1 MVMGTIVFRVDKDGV
16 IAITSYL
23 QYGGAYS
30 TAVFGCVFLF
40 YGGLMAAA
48 MNNPQSYRHRQAAG
62 ELLHTRIDLCFDR
75 ISIA

>member
-1 MVMGTIVFRVDKDGV
+1 MDKDSV
-16 IAITSYL
+16 IENTSYL

-30 TAVFGCVFLF
+30 AAVFDCVFLF

-48 MNNPQSYRHRQAAG
+48 MNNPQSYRHRQATG